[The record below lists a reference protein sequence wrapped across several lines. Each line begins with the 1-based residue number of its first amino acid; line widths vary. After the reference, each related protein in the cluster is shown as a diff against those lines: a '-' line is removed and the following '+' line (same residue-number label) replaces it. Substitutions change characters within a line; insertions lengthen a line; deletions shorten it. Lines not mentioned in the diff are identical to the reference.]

1 MTLTKKVPITGWTFT
16 CSKCKKSNFFDDENG
31 CDNSPN
37 AKNTYAPPAQGL
49 QCVRLKRV
57 NNAINS
63 LIILSR
69 VRINQVKDVFIID
82 VLKRLIILEF

>member
-1 MTLTKKVPITGWTFT
+1 MMRMGV
-16 CSKCKKSNFFDDENG
+16 
-31 CDNSPN
+31 DNAPN

-57 NNAINS
+57 NNAIIS

-69 VRINQVKDVFIID
+69 VRISQVKDVFVVN
-82 VLKRLIILEF
+82 VLKKLIILEF